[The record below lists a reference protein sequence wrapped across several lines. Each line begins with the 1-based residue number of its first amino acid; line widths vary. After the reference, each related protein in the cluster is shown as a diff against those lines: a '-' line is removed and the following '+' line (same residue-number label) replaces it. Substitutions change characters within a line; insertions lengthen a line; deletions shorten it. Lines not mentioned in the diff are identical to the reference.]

1 MRLFSPLATIT
12 LAFAVLLTAGGCAWS
27 QDERDFYGRGW
38 LNPRDLDRPAPYKGT
53 RPIGE
58 GTTEGTPTNPW
69 TTPPPSDSPRQ

>member
-1 MRLFSPLATIT
+1 MRRLSLPSTVVLA
-12 LAFAVLLTAGGCAWS
+12 LLLISSAGGCAWS

-58 GTTEGTPTNPW
+58 GTTDGTPTNPW
-69 TTPPPSDSPRQ
+69 TTPPPADSPRQ